1 MHRAAPS
8 DCTPLSSILFCPRLY
23 KRSTREPVNVSKQHN
38 TQLKSKTCWS
48 TGKPLVLA
56 PLQHQDYY
64 FPDYI
69 ITKIMRKKAIKY
81 FTAHLNLFKLIL
93 EVNHAA
99 KLSVPKLV
107 ILLLFKLQTTETE
120 LN

>member
-1 MHRAAPS
+1 
-8 DCTPLSSILFCPRLY
+8 
-23 KRSTREPVNVSKQHN
+23 
-38 TQLKSKTCWS
+38 
-48 TGKPLVLA
+48 
-56 PLQHQDYY
+56 
-64 FPDYI
+64 
-69 ITKIMRKKAIKY
+69 MRKKAIKY